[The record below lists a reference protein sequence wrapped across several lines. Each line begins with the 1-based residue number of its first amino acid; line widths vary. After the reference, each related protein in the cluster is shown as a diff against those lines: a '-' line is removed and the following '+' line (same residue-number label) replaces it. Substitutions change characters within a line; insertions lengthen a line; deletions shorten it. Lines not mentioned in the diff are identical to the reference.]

1 MAAYTEMKN
10 SGIDWI
16 GVVPSHW
23 STHTLYQLVSQ
34 VKNKNKDLRE
44 KNLLSLS
51 YGKII
56 RKDIDTTVG
65 LLPESFEGYNIV
77 EDGDV
82 VLRLTDLQND
92 HTSLRVGLA
101 TECGIITS
109 AYTTLHPSDSCV
121 SKYLY
126 YLLHTFDIRKGF
138 YGMGSGVRQGLN
150 YDEVKELRVIL
161 PSLKEQEAIAAYLDE
176 QCILI
181 DATIAEAKCSIE
193 DYRAWRAS
201 IIFEAVTKGLDNDAK
216 LIESGID
223 GLGKIHASSRI
234 IKLRHLIEN
243 IESGVSVNAGQD
255 AARGDEIGV
264 LKTSCVSK
272 NKFIAEENKN
282 VNREEYS
289 RVACPVKGNSLIVSR
304 MNTPE
309 LVGACGYVD
318 KDYPNLFLPDRLW
331 QITCLPTCNTKYVW
345 YFLSSKYTRN
355 YYASL
360 ATGTSSS
367 MQNISQA
374 QFGNLRVALPNIEE
388 QERIAKYLDAICEQ
402 IDAIT
407 ENTQALIANLESYKR
422 SLIFEV
428 VTGKRKVVQ

>member
-1 MAAYTEMKN
+1 MPDSRTTWMKAVPKEWRVTTIGSLYTLRNEKVSDKDYPPLSVTMKGIVPQLESAAKT
-10 SGIDWI
+10 
-16 GVVPSHW
+16 
-23 STHTLYQLVSQ
+23 
-34 VKNKNKDLRE
+34 
-44 KNLLSLS
+44 
-51 YGKII
+51 
-56 RKDIDTTVG
+56 
-65 LLPESFEGYNIV
+65 
-77 EDGDV
+77 EDGDNRKLV
-82 VLRLTDLQND
+82 RIGDFAINSRSD
-92 HTSLRVGLA
+92 RRGS
-101 TECGIITS
+101 CGIS
-109 AYTTLHPSDSCV
+109 AYDGSVSLINTVLIPREKMHPGYYNWLFHSSAFSDEFYKWGHGIVDDLWTTRWQEMKRIVVPV
-121 SKYLY
+121 PP
-126 YLLHTFDIRKGF
+126 
-138 YGMGSGVRQGLN
+138 M
-150 YDEVKELRVIL
+150 
-161 PSLKEQEAIAAYLDE
+161 PEQEAIAAYLDE

-374 QFGNLRVALPNIEE
+374 QFGNLRIALPNIEE

>member
-1 MAAYTEMKN
+1 MPDSRTTWMK
-10 SGIDWI
+10 
-16 GVVPSHW
+16 VVPKEWRVTTIGSLY
-23 STHTLYQLVSQ
+23 TLRNEKVSDKDYPPLSVTMKGIVPQL
-34 VKNKNKDLRE
+34 
-44 KNLLSLS
+44 
-51 YGKII
+51 
-56 RKDIDTTVG
+56 
-65 LLPESFEGYNIV
+65 ESAAKT
-77 EDGDV
+77 EDGDNRKLV
-82 VLRLTDLQND
+82 RIGDFAINSRSD
-92 HTSLRVGLA
+92 RRGS
-101 TECGIITS
+101 CGIS
-109 AYTTLHPSDSCV
+109 AYDGSVSLINTVLIPREKMHPGYYNWLFHSSAFSDEFYKWGHGIVDDLWTTRWQEMKRIVVPV
-121 SKYLY
+121 PP
-126 YLLHTFDIRKGF
+126 
-138 YGMGSGVRQGLN
+138 M
-150 YDEVKELRVIL
+150 
-161 PSLKEQEAIAAYLDE
+161 PEQEAIAAYLDE

-345 YFLSSKYTRN
+345 YFLSSRYTRN

>member
-1 MAAYTEMKN
+1 MPDSRTTWMKAVPKEWRVTTIGSLYTLRNEKVSDKDYPPLSVTMKGIVPQLESAAKT
-10 SGIDWI
+10 
-16 GVVPSHW
+16 
-23 STHTLYQLVSQ
+23 
-34 VKNKNKDLRE
+34 
-44 KNLLSLS
+44 
-51 YGKII
+51 
-56 RKDIDTTVG
+56 
-65 LLPESFEGYNIV
+65 
-77 EDGDV
+77 EDGDNRKLV
-82 VLRLTDLQND
+82 RIGDFAINSRSD
-92 HTSLRVGLA
+92 RRGS
-101 TECGIITS
+101 CGIS
-109 AYTTLHPSDSCV
+109 AYDGSVSLINTVLIPREKMHPGYYNWLFHSSAFSDEFYKWGHGIVDDLWTTRWQEMKRIVVPV
-121 SKYLY
+121 PP
-126 YLLHTFDIRKGF
+126 
-138 YGMGSGVRQGLN
+138 M
-150 YDEVKELRVIL
+150 
-161 PSLKEQEAIAAYLDE
+161 PEQEAIAAYLDE

-201 IIFEAVTKGLDNDAK
+201 IIFEAVTKGLDTDAK

-345 YFLSSKYTRN
+345 YFLSSRYTRN

>member
-1 MAAYTEMKN
+1 MGMVVTTMPDSRTTWMKAVPKEWRVTTIGSLYTLRNEKVSDKDYPPLSVTMKGIVPQLESAAKT
-10 SGIDWI
+10 
-16 GVVPSHW
+16 
-23 STHTLYQLVSQ
+23 
-34 VKNKNKDLRE
+34 
-44 KNLLSLS
+44 
-51 YGKII
+51 
-56 RKDIDTTVG
+56 
-65 LLPESFEGYNIV
+65 
-77 EDGDV
+77 EDGDNRKLV
-82 VLRLTDLQND
+82 RIGDFAINSRSD
-92 HTSLRVGLA
+92 RRGS
-101 TECGIITS
+101 CGIS
-109 AYTTLHPSDSCV
+109 AYDGSVSLINTVLIPREKMHPGYYNWLFHSSAFSDEFYKWGHGIVDDLWTTRWQEMKRIVVPV
-121 SKYLY
+121 PP
-126 YLLHTFDIRKGF
+126 
-138 YGMGSGVRQGLN
+138 M
-150 YDEVKELRVIL
+150 
-161 PSLKEQEAIAAYLDE
+161 PEQEAIAAYLDE

-374 QFGNLRVALPNIEE
+374 QFGNLRIALPNIEE